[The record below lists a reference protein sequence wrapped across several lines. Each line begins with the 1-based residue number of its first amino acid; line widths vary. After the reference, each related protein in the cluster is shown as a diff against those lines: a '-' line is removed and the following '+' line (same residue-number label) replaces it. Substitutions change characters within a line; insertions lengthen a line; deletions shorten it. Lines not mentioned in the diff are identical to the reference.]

1 MSRTIEV
8 FAMTHSGTGITWL
21 TRFRGFL
28 GNQDGVSAVEFAI
41 LLPLM
46 LTLYLGG
53 VEISQAVS
61 ADRKTTLVAHTVG
74 DLTAQSVDVTS
85 TGDVPNFFNAGAKV
99 AYPFSASILKMTVSS
114 VCIDSTGT
122 KATIGWSQANA
133 NGTTRSGTVTGAI
146 PTALMIP
153 NTSLIWGEASYA
165 FKPTIGWTITG
176 TLNLK
181 DQFFLRPRLS
191 CSVTLDKQHSCC

>member
-1 MSRTIEV
+1 MIRR
-8 FAMTHSGTGITWL
+8 G
-21 TRFRGFL
+21 TRFPMLARLRGFAAD
-28 GNQDGVSAVEFAI
+28 QRGVSAVEFAI

-74 DLTAQSVDVTS
+74 DLTAQAANVQSSDVT
-85 TGDVPNFFNAGAKV
+85 NILNAATAV
-99 AYPFSASILKMTVSS
+99 AYPFPSSNLKVTLTS

-122 KATIGWSQANA
+122 KATVGWSQTL
-133 NGTTRSGTVTGAI
+133 NGTARTGTVTSSI
-146 PTALMIP
+146 PTALMVA

-176 TLNLK
+176 TLNLG

-191 CSVTLDKQHSCC
+191 CSVTLNSASGCC